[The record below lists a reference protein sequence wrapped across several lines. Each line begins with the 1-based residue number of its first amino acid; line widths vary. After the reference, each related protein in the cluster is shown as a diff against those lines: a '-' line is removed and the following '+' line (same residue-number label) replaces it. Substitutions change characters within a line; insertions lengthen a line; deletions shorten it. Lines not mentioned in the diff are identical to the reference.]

1 MEYKVFESL
10 EELAEHNSE
19 DSCYV
24 AYEGMLFDLT
34 EDLDEIDSIT
44 VDDCGNDL
52 TPKLTAEQGDNFYH
66 SNIDNYVGEFF
77 VEPEEETLGEE
88 PVFETEQV
96 EEVTPVISDV
106 DSSDLS
112 LAQIGVLSFFLVA
125 IIVVVTLLV
134 LSLRKGGGKSKQK
147 GKDK

>member
-24 AYEGMLFDLT
+24 AYDGMLFDLT
-34 EDLDEIDSIT
+34 ENLDEIDSIT

-52 TPKLTAEQGDNFYH
+52 TPKLSAEQGENFYH
-66 SNIDNYVGEFF
+66 SNIDNYIGAFF
-77 VEPEEETLGEE
+77 VESKEETLDNE

-96 EEVTPVISDV
+96 EEVAPAISDV

-112 LAQIGVLSFFLVA
+112 STQIGVLSFFLVA

-134 LSLRKGGGKSKQK
+134 LSLRKGDEKSKK
-147 GKDK
+147 EVKDK